1 MKPLKRYQYE
11 RYAVLCNLAY
21 PRVFKQTR
29 YGFDPNGQRII
40 KNQFGKTMIRV
51 LWSSDKDEV
60 VVVIKGSHSISDW
73 LLTFAL
79 WTRSCKRIGL
89 NYRVHAGF
97 YHLMFQ
103 ESQPSRNEDKLG
115 QTVIERLETTLI
127 PLLEQGK
134 RISITGHS
142 SGGSIGCAVSYT
154 HLTLPTIYSV

>member
-60 VVVIKGSHSISDW
+60 VVVIKGSHSVSDW

-103 ESQPSRNEDKLG
+103 ESQPSRNETNLG
-115 QTVIERLETTLI
+115 K
-127 PLLEQGK
+127 PL
-134 RISITGHS
+134 SN
-142 SGGSIGCAVSYT
+142 A
-154 HLTLPTIYSV
+154 